1 MRRIFRFLPLVGALL
16 VFNACPT
23 TGPPQ
28 PVDKREAAIAENFR
42 DLGGAVRVDQAGRV
56 NEIILAR
63 TAIRDEDLLLLK
75 ELPNLRILSLAHTK
89 ITPRGLENLQSLRQL
104 RSLNLYKT
112 ATFKSVDALRGVMP
126 WCTITD

>member
-1 MRRIFRFLPLVGALL
+1 MFRALPLIGALL
-16 VFNACPT
+16 VLNACPT
-23 TGPPQ
+23 PGPPR
-28 PVDKREAAIAENFR
+28 PVDQREAVIAGVFR

-56 NEIILAR
+56 NEVILAR

-75 ELPNLRILSLAHTK
+75 ELPNLRILSLSHTK
-89 ITPRGLENLQSLRQL
+89 ITPGGLENLRSLRQL

-112 ATFKSVDALRGVMP
+112 ATFKSVDALREAMP

>member
-1 MRRIFRFLPLVGALL
+1 MRRIFRVLPLVGALL

-112 ATFKSVDALRGVMP
+112 ATFKSVDALREAMP